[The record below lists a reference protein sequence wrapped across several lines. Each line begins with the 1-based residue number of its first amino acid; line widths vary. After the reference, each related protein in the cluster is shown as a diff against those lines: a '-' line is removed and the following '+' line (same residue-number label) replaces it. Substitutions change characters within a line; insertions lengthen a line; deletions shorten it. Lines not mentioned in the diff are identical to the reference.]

1 MSYGKSGKSM
11 IPGTK
16 RGGSK
21 IMPSGTTISK
31 AIALPG
37 GRKASRV
44 LPGPGRVEECAKLC
58 GKAFMVTHG
67 TLSVWAV

>member
-1 MSYGKSGKSM
+1 M

-16 RGGSK
+16 RGGIK
-21 IMPSGTTISK
+21 IMPSGTTSSK

-37 GRKASRV
+37 GSRKASRV
-44 LPGPGRVEECAKLC
+44 LPGPGGVEECAKLS
-58 GKAFMVTHG
+58 GKAFRVTHG